1 MKLYHG
7 TNVDFDVID
16 LTKSNKYKDFGQ
28 GFYLTDI
35 RSQAEELAAKKS
47 RLFGGYPVIQ
57 EYEFDESLLSGA
69 ELKVLKFDKPSTEWA
84 EFIFKNRNRDY
95 NFTHDFDIVIGPIAN
110 DGVAYL
116 LGRYE
121 EGTLTIEELSDK
133 LDYKKLNSQY
143 FFGTNKSLK
152 YLQRLWQHK
161 FKEIS

>member
-1 MKLYHG
+1 MRLYHG

-16 LTKSNKYKDFGQ
+16 LTRSNKYKDFGQ

-47 RLFGGYPVIQ
+47 RLFGGYPIIQ
-57 EYEFDESLLSGA
+57 EYAFDESLLSGTD
-69 ELKVLKFDKPSTEWA
+69 LKVLKFDKPSAEWA
-84 EFIFKNRNRDY
+84 EFIFQNRNRDN

-121 EGTLTIEELSDK
+121 EGTLTLEELSDK

-143 FFGTNKSLK
+143 FFGTDKSLK
-152 YLQRLWQHK
+152 YLKRL
-161 FKEIS
+161 

>member
-1 MKLYHG
+1 MRLYHG

-16 LTKSNKYKDFGQ
+16 LTRSNKYKDFGQ

-69 ELKVLKFDKPSTEWA
+69 DLKVLKFDKPSTEWA

-143 FFGTNKSLK
+143 FFGTDKSLK
-152 YLQRLWQHK
+152 YLKRL
-161 FKEIS
+161 

>member
-35 RSQAEELAAKKS
+35 HSQAEELAAKKS

-84 EFIFKNRNRDY
+84 EFIFKNRNRDN
-95 NFTHDFDIVIGPIAN
+95 NFTHDYDIVIGPIAN

-152 YLQRLWQHK
+152 YLKRL
-161 FKEIS
+161 

>member
-1 MKLYHG
+1 MRLYHG
-7 TNVDFDVID
+7 TNVEFDVID

-47 RLFGGYPVIQ
+47 RLFGGYPIIQ
-57 EYEFDESLLSGA
+57 EYEFDESLLSGTD
-69 ELKVLKFDKPSTEWA
+69 LKVLKFDKPSTEWA
-84 EFIFKNRNRDY
+84 EFIFKNRNRDN

-133 LDYKKLNSQY
+133 LGYKRLNSQY
-143 FFGTNKSLK
+143 FFGTDKSLK
-152 YLQRLWQHK
+152 YLKRL
-161 FKEIS
+161 

>member
-7 TNVDFDVID
+7 SNVDFDVID

-84 EFIFKNRNRDY
+84 EFIFKNRNRDN

-152 YLQRLWQHK
+152 YLKRL
-161 FKEIS
+161 

>member
-57 EYEFDESLLSGA
+57 EYEFDESLLSSA
-69 ELKVLKFDKPSTEWA
+69 ELKVLRFDKPSTKWA
-84 EFIFKNRNRDY
+84 VFIFKNRNRDY
-95 NFTHDFDIVIGPIAN
+95 NLTHDYDIVIGPIAN

-133 LDYKKLNSQY
+133 LDFKKLNSQY

-152 YLQRLWQHK
+152 YLKRL
-161 FKEIS
+161 

>member
-7 TNVDFDVID
+7 TNIDFNVID
-16 LTKSNKYKDFGQ
+16 LAKSNKYKDFGQ

-35 RSQAEELAAKKS
+35 RSQAEQLAAKKS

-57 EYEFDESLLSGA
+57 EYEFDESIFGSN
-69 ELKVLKFDKPSTEWA
+69 ELKVLKFDTPTTEWA
-84 EFIFKNRNRDY
+84 EFIFKNRKRDT
-95 NFTHDFDIVIGPIAN
+95 NFKHDYDIVMGPIAD

-121 EGTLTIEELSDK
+121 EGTLSIEELSKK

-143 FFGTNKSLK
+143 FFGTEQSLK
-152 YLQRLWQHK
+152 YLKRL
-161 FKEIS
+161 

>member
-84 EFIFKNRNRDY
+84 EFIFKNRNRDN
-95 NFTHDFDIVIGPIAN
+95 NFTNDYDIVIGPIAN

-133 LDYKKLNSQY
+133 LDFKKLNSQY
-143 FFGTNKSLK
+143 FFGTNTSLK
-152 YLQRLWQHK
+152 YLKRL
-161 FKEIS
+161 

>member
-16 LTKSNKYKDFGQ
+16 LTKSNRYKDFGH

-57 EYEFDESLLSGA
+57 EYEFDESLLSSA
-69 ELKVLKFDKPSTEWA
+69 ELKVLKFDKPSTEWS
-84 EFIFKNRNRDY
+84 EFIFKNRNRNN
-95 NFTHDFDIVIGPIAN
+95 NFTHDYDIVIGPIAN

-152 YLQRLWQHK
+152 YLKRL
-161 FKEIS
+161 

>member
-7 TNVDFDVID
+7 TNIDFDIID

-57 EYEFDESLLSGA
+57 EYEFDNSVLESRDLN
-69 ELKVLKFDKPSTEWA
+69 VLVFDMPSTEWA
-84 EFIFKNRNRDY
+84 EFIFKNRNRGN

-121 EGTLTIEELSDK
+121 EGTLTIEELSKK

-143 FFGTNKSLK
+143 FFGTKKSLK
-152 YLQRLWQHK
+152 YLKRL
-161 FKEIS
+161 

>member
-35 RSQAEELAAKKS
+35 RSQAEELAAKRS

-57 EYEFDESLLSGA
+57 EYEFDESLLSSA

-84 EFIFKNRNRDY
+84 EFIFKNRNRDN
-95 NFTHDFDIVIGPIAN
+95 NFTHDYDIVIGPIAN

-152 YLQRLWQHK
+152 YLKRL
-161 FKEIS
+161 

>member
-1 MKLYHG
+1 MRLYHG

-57 EYEFDESLLSGA
+57 EYEFDDSLLSSA
-69 ELKVLKFDKPSTEWA
+69 ELKVLKFGKPSTEWA
-84 EFIFKNRNRDY
+84 EFIFKNRNRDN
-95 NFTHDFDIVIGPIAN
+95 NFTHDYDIVIGPIAN

-152 YLQRLWQHK
+152 YLKRL
-161 FKEIS
+161 

>member
-84 EFIFKNRNRDY
+84 EFIFKNRNRDN
-95 NFTHDFDIVIGPIAN
+95 NFTHDYDIVIGPIAN

-133 LDYKKLNSQY
+133 LDFKKLNSQY

-152 YLQRLWQHK
+152 YLKRL
-161 FKEIS
+161 

>member
-1 MKLYHG
+1 MRLYHG

-16 LTKSNKYKDFGQ
+16 LTMSNKYKDFGQ

-57 EYEFDESLLSGA
+57 EYEFDESLLSGTD
-69 ELKVLKFDKPSTEWA
+69 LKVLKFDKPSTEWA

-143 FFGTNKSLK
+143 FFGTDKSLK
-152 YLQRLWQHK
+152 YLKRL
-161 FKEIS
+161 

>member
-57 EYEFDESLLSGA
+57 EYEFDETLLSGA

-84 EFIFKNRNRDY
+84 EFIFKNRNRDN
-95 NFTHDFDIVIGPIAN
+95 NFTHDYDIVIGPIAN

-143 FFGTNKSLK
+143 FFGTDKSLK
-152 YLQRLWQHK
+152 YLKRL
-161 FKEIS
+161 

>member
-35 RSQAEELAAKKS
+35 RSQAEELASKKS

-84 EFIFKNRNRDY
+84 EFIFKNRNRDN
-95 NFTHDFDIVIGPIAN
+95 NFTHDYDIVIGPIAN

-152 YLQRLWQHK
+152 YLKRL
-161 FKEIS
+161 

>member
-57 EYEFDESLLSGA
+57 EYEFDESLLSSA

-84 EFIFKNRNRDY
+84 EFIFKNRNRDN
-95 NFTHDFDIVIGPIAN
+95 NFTHDYDIVIGPIAN

-133 LDYKKLNSQY
+133 LDFKKLNSQY
-143 FFGTNKSLK
+143 FFGTDKSLK
-152 YLQRLWQHK
+152 YLKRL
-161 FKEIS
+161 

>member
-1 MKLYHG
+1 MKLFHG
-7 TNVDFDVID
+7 TNIDFSVID
-16 LTKSNKYKDFGQ
+16 LAKSNKYKDFGQ

-57 EYEFDESLLSGA
+57 EYEFDESILTDK
-69 ELKVLKFDKPSTEWA
+69 ELKILMFASPTTEWA
-84 EFIFKNRNRDY
+84 EFIFKNRNRNANFKHDY
-95 NFTHDFDIVIGPIAN
+95 DIVVGPIAD

-121 EGTLTIEELSDK
+121 EGTLTIEELSEL

-152 YLQRLWQHK
+152 YLKRL
-161 FKEIS
+161 

>member
-84 EFIFKNRNRDY
+84 EFIFKNRSRDN
-95 NFTHDFDIVIGPIAN
+95 NFTHDYDIVIGPIAN
-110 DGVAYL
+110 DGVAYR

-152 YLQRLWQHK
+152 YLKRL
-161 FKEIS
+161 

>member
-1 MKLYHG
+1 MRLYHG

-16 LTKSNKYKDFGQ
+16 LTRSNKYKDFGQ

-47 RLFGGYPVIQ
+47 RLFGGYPIIQ
-57 EYEFDESLLSGA
+57 EYEFDESLLSGTD
-69 ELKVLKFDKPSTEWA
+69 LKVLKFDKPSAEWA
-84 EFIFKNRNRDY
+84 EFIFKNRNRDN

-143 FFGTNKSLK
+143 FFGTDESLK
-152 YLQRLWQHK
+152 YLKR
-161 FKEIS
+161 I